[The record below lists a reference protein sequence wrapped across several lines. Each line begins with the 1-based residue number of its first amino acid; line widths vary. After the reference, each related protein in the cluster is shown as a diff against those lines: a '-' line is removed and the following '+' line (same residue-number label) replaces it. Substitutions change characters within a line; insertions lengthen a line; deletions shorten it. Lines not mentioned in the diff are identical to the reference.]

1 MTDYPIYPPP
11 RKTEIEAR
19 EAPVEFPRSFVCSE
33 SMVETTKAFL
43 AAAGLDCSVSVG
55 EGLQRYVLQ
64 STESMQPPEEEV
76 PPLGYVLRISR
87 AGIALRAEDEP
98 GYYAGLQ
105 ALWQL
110 LECKDPVPCGAIVDA
125 PALRVRSFQIDL
137 GRQPETLAELKRLIR
152 QQARYRYNECQLYLE
167 NSVKLP
173 AFRDAA
179 DPEGLTCEEYRELD
193 AFGAALGVD
202 IVPSLNL
209 LGHMEKVLRHPD
221 FKHLAEIQDRSR
233 HPYQR
238 FGGDICPELP
248 ESRQFVAGLIQQ
260 MAEISSSQKLTVGL
274 DECWT
279 LGSHP
284 RCRERLDEEGGAGAI
299 FRDWICFLH
308 EEAARAGKQMW
319 MWEDM
324 LFYHQGSLD
333 GIPRDIGMN
342 VWHYQHI
349 EEIPMYSFQNWGRID
364 SLGTFAPL
372 GHPAMLCTGAQPD
385 HLHSMIRYAQG
396 HPLDG
401 VLVVQWEGSGIVQE
415 CCHTDRAVAAGVL
428 WTGDLPD
435 YALAARAVT
444 GCTPEEAEG
453 IGDLLSRE
461 RCRPRHKGGGDNTCP
476 RFWSWPENAVARQE
490 AEAILRGYG
499 RTSVEHEALE
509 ISRAFLAINAV
520 AMKTDYARETAALVG
535 RAMLQKGLKES
546 PFIDQ
551 ALKALEEAT
560 VLARSLADKGDEF
573 HRRYCQGLSE
583 RPMVDSFR
591 TAPDAPQGLQE
602 KLKRFA
608 ADPSVDTWPFEC
620 YSLHLDAIV
629 IDPCA
634 HHIELSVSDD
644 GGAFESVYTGGF
656 RASSAEV
663 GNTSIMSFPV
673 QGPPRFV
680 KFEVGGFA
688 SIAFTRIRLETLDGT
703 RLPMRVV
710 EAEGEVRDPEHL
722 LEFDNKIAVFNQ
734 SDVMSNWLSLTPLP
748 KNFVILEFGEGQ
760 QRK

>member
-1 MTDYPIYPPP
+1 MADYPIYPPP
-11 RKTEIEAR
+11 RKTEIEAG
-19 EAPVEFPRSFVCSE
+19 EPLVELPRSFQCP
-33 SMVETTKAFL
+33 ETMLEGTKEFF
-43 AAAGLDCSVSVG
+43 AAAGVECSVSAVG
-55 EGLQRYVLQ
+55 GLEGHALQ
-64 STESMQPPEEEV
+64 STERVQPSEKEV
-76 PPLGYVLRISR
+76 PPLGY
-87 AGIALRAEDEP
+87 ALSIDRGGVALQAQDRP

-105 ALWQL
+105 TLWQL
-110 LECKDPVPCGAIVDA
+110 LDWDEPVPCGTIVDA

-137 GRQPETLAELKRLIR
+137 GRQPETPAELKRLIR

-173 AFRDAA
+173 AFGDAA

-202 IVPSLNL
+202 IVPGLNL
-209 LGHMEKVLRHPD
+209 LGHLEKVLRHPD

-248 ESRQFVAGLIQQ
+248 EARQFIADLIRQ
-260 MAEISSSQKLTVGL
+260 MAEISSSPKLMVGL

-284 RCRERLDEEGGAGAI
+284 RSRERLDESGGAGAI
-299 FRDWICFLH
+299 FRDWIGFLH
-308 EEAARAGKQMW
+308 ERVTRAGKQMW

-324 LFYHQGSLD
+324 LFYHKGSLD

-349 EEIPMYSFQNWGRID
+349 EAIPMYSFRNWGRID
-364 SLGTFAPL
+364 SIGTFAPL
-372 GHPAMLCTGAQPD
+372 GHPVMLCTGAQPD

-396 HPLDG
+396 YPLDG

-415 CCHTDRAVAAGVL
+415 CCHTDRALAAGVL

-444 GCTPEEAEG
+444 HCQPDEAATV
-453 IGDLLSRE
+453 GDLLSRE
-461 RCRPRHKGGGDNTCP
+461 RCRPRQKGGGDNTCP

-490 AEAILRGYG
+490 TESILRGYG
-499 RTSVEHEALE
+499 RTVVEHGALE
-509 ISRAFLAINAV
+509 ANRVFLALNAV
-520 AMKTDYARETAALVG
+520 SLKTDYARETAALVG
-535 RAMLQKGLKES
+535 RTMLRKGLKKS
-546 PFIDQ
+546 PFIEQ
-551 ALKALEEAT
+551 AIKALEEA
-560 VLARSLADKGDEF
+560 VELARSVADRGEQF
-573 HRRYCQGLSE
+573 HERYCGGLSE
-583 RPMVDSFR
+583 RPMVEHFR
-591 TAPDAPQGLQE
+591 KAPDGPQDLLA

-608 ADPSVDTWPFEC
+608 ADPSVETWPFAR

-634 HHIELSVSDD
+634 HHVELSVSDD
-644 GGAFESVYTGGF
+644 GETFEPVYTGGF

-663 GNTSIMSFPV
+663 GNTSTMSFPV
-673 QGPPRFV
+673 GKPPHFV

-688 SIAFTRIRLETLDGT
+688 SIAFTRIRLETLEGT
-703 RLPMRVV
+703 RLPKRVV
-710 EAEGEVRDPEHL
+710 QAEGEVRDPGHL
-722 LEFDNKIAVFNQ
+722 LEFDNKVAVFNR

-748 KNFVILEFGEGQ
+748 KNFVILEFGDGS
-760 QRK
+760 